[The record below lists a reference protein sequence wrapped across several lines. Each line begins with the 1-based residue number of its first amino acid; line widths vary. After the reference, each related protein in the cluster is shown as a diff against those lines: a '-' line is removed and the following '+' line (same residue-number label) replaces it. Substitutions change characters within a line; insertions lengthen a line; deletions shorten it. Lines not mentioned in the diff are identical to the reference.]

1 MLRRALFGTVWLV
14 SCGTAAEAPLPPVAP
29 PVAPPVT
36 PPVSPLTGTPSLTRA
51 VVVSGLSSPWDVAV
65 LPDGALV
72 YTERCRGVSLRRGDG
87 TTVRLFGTAGA
98 TLVAPDLVCEGQSGV
113 LGVAL
118 DPAFATTRRL
128 YVYMASGQ
136 SSAQRTNRVL
146 RLELSSDLTRV
157 VGREDLVT
165 DIPYKQVGN
174 GVGGAGMHSG
184 GRVRFGP
191 DGLLYVTTG
200 DNHAPGL
207 PQHPVQLGGKVLR
220 LTLDGR
226 AAPGNAAPSGFDS
239 RIFSYGHR
247 NVQGIAFHPATGEA
261 WVAEHGPNHSDE
273 VTRLVAGGNAGWDPQ
288 NRAGLSCPSGYCGY
302 AGNAVTMPMTDV
314 GRFPAAIAPAWTN
327 NGGSQGMGPA
337 VFLVGSA
344 WRDWN
349 GRLAVGMMAAQRLV
363 VLTTAAG
370 GTVSGSVVATLPA
383 ARLRALT
390 VGPGGVL
397 YVVTDAGEIWT
408 VTPGSP

>member
-14 SCGTAAEAPLPPVAP
+14 SCGTAAESPSP

-72 YTERCRGVSLRRGDG
+72 YTERCRGVSLRRVDG

-146 RLELSSDLTRV
+146 RLEVSSDLTRV
-157 VGREDLVT
+157 VGRDDLVT

-207 PQHPVQLGGKVLR
+207 PQHPVQMGGKVLR
-220 LTLDGR
+220 LTPDGR

-302 AGNAVTMPMTDV
+302 AGNATTMPMTDL
-314 GRFPAAIAPAWTN
+314 GRFPAAIPPAWTN

-370 GTVSGSVVATLPA
+370 GAVSGAVVATLPA

-390 VGPGGVL
+390 MGPGGVL
-397 YVVTDAGEIWT
+397 YVVTDGGEIWT